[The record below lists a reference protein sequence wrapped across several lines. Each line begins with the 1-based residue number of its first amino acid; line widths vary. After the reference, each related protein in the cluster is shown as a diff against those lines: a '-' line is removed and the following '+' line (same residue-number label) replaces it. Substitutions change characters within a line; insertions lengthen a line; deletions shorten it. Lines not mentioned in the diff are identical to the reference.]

1 MYCAIS
7 RSTSFNF
14 GPVRAVRPVLMDS
27 SEIPA
32 RPRIRLQRFLAS
44 CGLGSRRA
52 CEEFITEG
60 RVTVDGQ
67 TISELGATVDP
78 SSQTIA
84 LDGER
89 LRMERKKY
97 YVLHKPPGYLCTN
110 NDPAGRRKAID
121 LLPSEGPRLFTV
133 GRLDENSTGL
143 LVVTNDGD
151 LAEKLAHPRHQIFR
165 TYHIQVAGHPTRE
178 VYESLK
184 EGIRFAE
191 ARFRVRS
198 VKAIKKVGQSTWL
211 EVILSEGHNRELRRL
226 FARVGHK
233 VLKLTRISFGPIRLG
248 KLKMGE
254 FRDLSLPELEA
265 LHGII
270 ANVREKGL
278 GQRDNQREEKGPR
291 PTFESR
297 GPRGSDRKRS
307 AFSKDRPRPA
317 FGGRVRSEGG
327 DKERTEGGDRGR
339 SVGGDR
345 GRPAFSDKRRSSRGE
360 SGRRSADDKRRTEIS
375 DKGRTQGGD
384 KGRTVGGDKRRT
396 VGGGNS
402 GRDSGG
408 DRGRTPTGRPD
419 AAKRSGFRPKGA
431 GGRARS
437 KKPRR

>member
-1 MYCAIS
+1 
-7 RSTSFNF
+7 
-14 GPVRAVRPVLMDS
+14 MDS

-60 RVTVDGQ
+60 RITVNGQ
-67 TISELGATVDP
+67 TVSELGATVDP

-110 NDPAGRRKAID
+110 SDPAGRRKAID

-165 TYHIQVAGHPTRE
+165 TYQIQVAGHPTSA
-178 VYESLK
+178 VYTSLK
-184 EGIRFAE
+184 EGLRFAE
-191 ARFRVRS
+191 GRFRVRS
-198 VKAIKKVGQSTWL
+198 IKSLKKVGQSTWL
-211 EVILSEGHNRELRRL
+211 EVVLSEGHNREVRRL

-233 VLKLTRISFGPIRLG
+233 VLKLSRISFGPIRLG

-265 LHGII
+265 LHGIL
-270 ANVREKGL
+270 ANVREKGPDQDT
-278 GQRDNQREEKGPR
+278 GEGEKSPAAYD
-291 PTFESR
+291 SR
-297 GPRGSDRKRS
+297 GPRSKGPRASGPARKRS
-307 AFSKDRPRPA
+307 AFSKDRPRAPFSGKSRSEAGDKARPGFGVRARPA
-317 FGGRVRSEGG
+317 GAEGGRSAAGDRPRRDFSDRARPSGAGKGRPSAG
-327 DKERTEGGDRGR
+327 DKARREI
-339 SVGGDR
+339 SDR
-345 GRPAFSDKRRSSRGE
+345 GRPSGE
-360 SGRRSADDKRRTEIS
+360 GK
-375 DKGRTQGGD
+375 
-384 KGRTVGGDKRRT
+384 
-396 VGGGNS
+396 
-402 GRDSGG
+402 GRDSAGEKRFSGG
-408 DRGRTPTGRPD
+408 EKSRTPAARPKTGKRPSFRAKAAGGGRP
-419 AAKRSGFRPKGA
+419 
-431 GGRARS
+431 RS
-437 KKPRR
+437 KKPRN

>member
-1 MYCAIS
+1 ME
-7 RSTSFNF
+7 
-14 GPVRAVRPVLMDS
+14 P
-27 SEIPA
+27 SETPA

-60 RVTVDGQ
+60 RVTVNGQ
-67 TISELGATVDP
+67 TISELGASVDP

-110 NDPAGRRKAID
+110 SDPAGRRKAID

-165 TYHIQVAGHPTRE
+165 TYHMQVAGHPTRE

-184 EGIRFAE
+184 EGLRFAE

-198 VKAIKKVGQSTWL
+198 VKAFKKVGQSTWL
-211 EVILSEGHNRELRRL
+211 EVVLSEGHNRELRRL

-254 FRDLSLPELEA
+254 FRDLSLSELEA
-265 LHGII
+265 LHGIL
-270 ANVREKGL
+270 ANVREKGSTPSP
-278 GQRDNQREEKGPR
+278 DYESKGPR
-291 PTFESR
+291 NPA
-297 GPRGSDRKRS
+297 RKRS
-307 AFSKDRPRPA
+307 AFSKDR
-317 FGGRVRSEGG
+317 
-327 DKERTEGGDRGR
+327 DRAPSG
-339 SVGGDR
+339 
-345 GRPAFSDKRRSSRGE
+345 DKRRSP
-360 SGRRSADDKRRTEIS
+360 SG
-375 DKGRTQGGD
+375 DKGRTPGGD
-384 KGRTVGGDKRRT
+384 KGRAFGGDKGRAFGGDKRRT
-396 VGGGNS
+396 PAA
-402 GRDSGG
+402 R
-408 DRGRTPTGRPD
+408 PETGRRPETG
-419 AAKRSGFRPKGA
+419 KRSTFRPKA
-431 GGRARS
+431 TGGRPRTKRPRS
-437 KKPRR
+437 R